1 MLVKRKNLQ
10 KLKLDLVFDEMRMR
24 NDTHKL
30 KETFVDT
37 VKFATDK
44 DLVKYLYTLVMWEK
58 IHEKVGKYRIGVN
71 EMLKSKNVDIMKKK
85 QMHCLT

>member
-58 IHEKVGKYRIGVN
+58 IHEKVGKYRISVN
-71 EMLKSKNVDIMKKK
+71 EMLKMLI
-85 QMHCLT
+85 